1 MRGGEE
7 LIRLDKLV
15 GILEDNKISYAR
27 KFKDIEYNGYD
38 SNRCQDFS
46 DEIREDIES
55 LLREGIN
62 KGFDGNLK
70 NVIFELTEMATLL
83 SKYNAALKLDGYIE
97 KKEQIFK
104 KIKLGKGEK
113 NMADIK
119 KEVLKYIDD
128 SMMGIDNVIYEEKS
142 EYKKGILIASKDM
155 LKELREKVDGVFDNS
170 SLDAAD
176 AAANLLGDS
185 SYGLFA
191 WRDYVGRNMIFDAV
205 NDHLRQAL
213 DEADKWCEL
222 TKAVN
227 KRNQAKDKDIV
238 KYQED
243 VFSGFSKIA
252 SVKEKGDAF
261 FARLASFEEQFS
273 VQNDAYEK
281 VKQIN
286 ADIAEIQKNISD
298 VIAALDEGEIMEEEA
313 DTQITMLEQDMEI
326 REMEREQYRASI
338 NMMNNN
344 MLAMRRLLS
353 KFKRL
358 QHIYT
363 MYQQIEPNLFY
374 SMFAY
379 IDFRQFLDILS
390 YGASESDI
398 TLAISYYDNI
408 MENVALQTKHMAMTD
423 ERFATINKLM
433 EKEQTYVTANKQ
445 SEDRAKEKEEMRKRM
460 EERRRKF
467 ARKTSAPKEDAA
479 DKQEQS
485 EDLEEAD
492 GDIQINDIINNQ
504 F

>member
-1 MRGGEE
+1 
-7 LIRLDKLV
+7 
-15 GILEDNKISYAR
+15 
-27 KFKDIEYNGYD
+27 
-38 SNRCQDFS
+38 
-46 DEIREDIES
+46 
-55 LLREGIN
+55 
-62 KGFDGNLK
+62 
-70 NVIFELTEMATLL
+70 
-83 SKYNAALKLDGYIE
+83 
-97 KKEQIFK
+97 
-104 KIKLGKGEK
+104 
-113 NMADIK
+113 
-119 KEVLKYIDD
+119 
-128 SMMGIDNVIYEEKS
+128 
-142 EYKKGILIASKDM
+142 
-155 LKELREKVDGVFDNS
+155 
-170 SLDAAD
+170 
-176 AAANLLGDS
+176 
-185 SYGLFA
+185 
-191 WRDYVGRNMIFDAV
+191 
-205 NDHLRQAL
+205 
-213 DEADKWCEL
+213 
-222 TKAVN
+222 
-227 KRNQAKDKDIV
+227 
-238 KYQED
+238 
-243 VFSGFSKIA
+243 
-252 SVKEKGDAF
+252 
-261 FARLASFEEQFS
+261 
-273 VQNDAYEK
+273 
-281 VKQIN
+281 
-286 ADIAEIQKNISD
+286 
-298 VIAALDEGEIMEEEA
+298 
-313 DTQITMLEQDMEI
+313 
-326 REMEREQYRASI
+326 
-338 NMMNNN
+338 